1 MKVEHFANSSPST
14 CLPPN
19 CGGNMTTDSF
29 NDPTRARINSMS
41 MYNNIIPTT
50 TSGSPQHF
58 VDDLYTTNS
67 FGMPSADNG
76 RNANQDANLYTQKFD
91 KYHNKIYV
99 NCPNTVNDNATGACT
114 DGNADVNNADVNN
127 DATIP
132 LHRDID
138 GNPGLT
144 SVTTYGEVSGVVGTS
159 AVAPIWLQDSPAPR
173 EFGDSKQCK
182 DWCNDNGACKGV
194 QTFYHNAE
202 GDGIPKLHC
211 NYYNDQVNLKV
222 ANTHSTLQDYT
233 GYDTFIKKGHSYSG
247 NPTKFTKKEG
257 VKHIPC
263 PDSFKPNS
271 DGTKCEKGSWTCIAD
286 PNNGDVNNLTTSSAV
301 SENKCN
307 YNYKPNTK
315 YNYHYNNYRCS
326 TLLAGDTNCN
336 AGAYITGPTTPNT
349 TADTAKVWC
358 DENPSCGGVLDT
370 NNEANEDDLKYYSVE
385 TNLNSNLVAISAAN
399 DTYIKNNV
407 VDDTDTNREEIITDL
422 TTLFGM
428 KGPNGGVGIFENF
441 NNNKEHCGIVV
452 LLLIVLFA
460 IACVSGKF
468 N

>member
-19 CGGNMTTDSF
+19 CGGNMETDSF

-41 MYNNIIPTT
+41 MYNNIIP

-114 DGNADVNNADVNN
+114 DGNADVNN

-138 GNPGLT
+138 DDDGLT
-144 SVTTYGEVSGVVGTS
+144 SVTTYGEDGTS

-286 PNNGDVNNLTTSSAV
+286 PNMDGDNDLDPAAV
-301 SENKCN
+301 SDGVYQCN

-315 YNYHYNNYRCS
+315 YDYHYNNFRDIPN
-326 TLLAGDTNCN
+326 LAGSTNSN
-336 AGAYITGPTTPNT
+336 AGAYIIKPTSSIS
-349 TADTAKVWC
+349 DVDGAKEWC
-358 DENPSCGGVLDT
+358 DKNPSCGGVLDT
-370 NNEANEDDLKYYSVE
+370 NNTDADVDNLKYYSVE
-385 TNLNSNLVAISAAN
+385 TNLNSNLVATSNN

-407 VDDTDTNREEIITDL
+407 VDDTEDNRKEIMKDL